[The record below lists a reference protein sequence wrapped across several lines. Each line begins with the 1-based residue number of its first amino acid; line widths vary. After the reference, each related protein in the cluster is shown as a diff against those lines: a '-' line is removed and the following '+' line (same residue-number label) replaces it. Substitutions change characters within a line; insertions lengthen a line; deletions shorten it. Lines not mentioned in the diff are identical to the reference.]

1 MLLSGE
7 GPNSHDILMKNT
19 RQSGLP
25 RPRSV
30 LAMHCSVGANGL
42 CSGQPRTWCPLRQVE
57 GRKRA
62 MRMSDSIL
70 FSTNLR
76 RLVGAAKALS
86 AEPGAEQCLK
96 EKLKGLL
103 DDRFDYILIDY
114 PSTLGILI
122 EQVEKEHGGP

>member
-1 MLLSGE
+1 
-7 GPNSHDILMKNT
+7 
-19 RQSGLP
+19 
-25 RPRSV
+25 
-30 LAMHCSVGANGL
+30 
-42 CSGQPRTWCPLRQVE
+42 
-57 GRKRA
+57 
-62 MRMSDSIL
+62 MSDSIL